1 MGELLRQINAS
12 LGRAVERFGEFLQSF
27 DPTSWV
33 AWLQIASLTLA
44 ILWTLYQFTRARR
57 LSEGEVEAWIEEHL
71 DDKPRNL
78 MNERAAYLSHFDS
91 ATNGSL
97 MTRGLRAL
105 RARAKMV
112 VLFLLRVILVRKR
125 KPSAAHALL
134 LFDAGKDARAGA
146 EFNAIAADFEKMVR
160 IYEKQVRAKRLEAC
174 NAYLYAGR
182 VASEIRDAEGTKRA
196 YDNVLRLNDGDL
208 DAYKLIGRQYL
219 EAGNIPAALREYA
232 SIAARAEKAGDK
244 VMEAEAYRLQA
255 TAHLRDNRTGRARRM
270 LARSEKIEPPSNH
283 QGLAETQRMLGD
295 LFVRQGMTAAAA
307 TAYTNSVTNYRQ
319 AGNRAVAAEVQDSL
333 DRIGREEGW
342 AARMLEHFG
351 QLMLRLA
358 KRFRDRGQRK

>member
-1 MGELLRQINAS
+1 MCLFGEPAMGELLRQINAS

-91 ATNGSL
+91 ATSGSL
-97 MTRGLRAL
+97 IARGLRAL

-182 VASEIRDAEGTKRA
+182 VASEIRDAEATKRA

-232 SIAARAEKAGDK
+232 SIAVRAEKAGDK
-244 VMEAEAYRLQA
+244 AMEAEAYRLQA
-255 TAHLRDNRTGRARRM
+255 TAHLRDN
-270 LARSEKIEPPSNH
+270 
-283 QGLAETQRMLGD
+283 
-295 LFVRQGMTAAAA
+295 
-307 TAYTNSVTNYRQ
+307 
-319 AGNRAVAAEVQDSL
+319 
-333 DRIGREEGW
+333 
-342 AARMLEHFG
+342 
-351 QLMLRLA
+351 
-358 KRFRDRGQRK
+358 

>member
-1 MGELLRQINAS
+1 
-12 LGRAVERFGEFLQSF
+12 
-27 DPTSWV
+27 
-33 AWLQIASLTLA
+33 
-44 ILWTLYQFTRARR
+44 LWTLYQFTRARR

-78 MNERAAYLSHFDS
+78 MTERGVYLSHFDS
-91 ATNGSL
+91 ATRGSFV
-97 MTRGLRAL
+97 TRGLRAF

-112 VLFLLRVILVRKR
+112 ILFLLRVILVRKR

-182 VASEIRDAEGTKRA
+182 VASEIRDAETTKRA
-196 YDNVLRLNDGDL
+196 YDNVLRLNDGDT

-232 SIAARAEKAGDK
+232 SIATRAEKVGDK
-244 VMEAEAYRLQA
+244 ATEAEAYRLQA
-255 TAHLRDNRTGRARRM
+255 SAHLRDNRTGRARRM
-270 LARSEKIEPPSNH
+270 LVRSEKVEPSTNH

-295 LFVRQGMTAAAA
+295 LFARQGMTAAAA

-319 AGNRAVAAEVQDSL
+319 AGNQAVAAEVQDSL
-333 DRIGREEGW
+333 DRMGRKDGW
-342 AARMLEHFG
+342 ATRVLERFG
-351 QLMLRLA
+351 EIMLRLA
-358 KRFRDRGQRK
+358 KRLRDRGQKK